1 MSYKHICDMGMAALQ
16 PSERKAV
23 PFLRVWCLA
32 EIAAAFESDTP
43 LVFAC
48 GKHALRRCGS
58 AASER
63 YFETNAALLYNMQFL
78 VSVQHAEATVASD
91 KDMILDRVRAS
102 VGIEVVNRRVRGA
115 IIGAMVASRAPAVS
129 FAGVGSRGLLD
140 EILGGLTASDG
151 GCSEARKAALEASVD
166 AACAAA
172 AGGHRSILTEV
183 FSVISAVE
191 GATKAAH
198 VADSDHVTPLMHAVQ
213 GGHLALVQTCLAL
226 CFDPNAMSLNK
237 WTPLMYAAQFGCPAI
252 CGALVKA
259 GADAKVEAGGG
270 LSALAVACQTGADDC
285 ARLLLEA
292 GASMQ
297 SKDNVGYTPLMHAG
311 KFGHVNVLRVL
322 FEYMSGDDLNARDNW
337 NATPLTHAVE
347 QNKIAAVTALLT
359 VDESAR
365 GVERCRVN
373 QVHVD
378 VRSPASRRSPLEF
391 CKAEQMEM
399 QTCLRKFG
407 GKTVIEL
414 EGGRERDEAEC
425 TGIL

>member
-1 MSYKHICDMGMAALQ
+1 MSYKHICDMGMACMQ

-32 EIAAAFESDTP
+32 EIAAAFENNTP

-63 YFETNAALLYNMQFL
+63 YFETNTALLYNMQFL
-78 VSVQHAEATVASD
+78 VSVEHAEATVASD

-102 VGIEVVNRRVRGA
+102 VGIEIVNRLVRGA

-129 FAGVGSRGLLD
+129 LAAVGSRGLLD
-140 EILGGLTASDG
+140 EVLGGLATFDG
-151 GCSEARKAALEASVD
+151 GVGEKQRAALEAAVD

-172 AGGHRSILTEV
+172 AGGHRGILTEV
-183 FSVISAVE
+183 FAAISAVE
-191 GATKAAH
+191 GAAEAAR

-213 GGHLALVQTCLAL
+213 GGHLALVQACVAL
-226 CFDPNAMSLNK
+226 GFDSNAMSMNR
-237 WTPLMYAAQFGCPAI
+237 WTPLMYAAQFGCPSI
-252 CGALVKA
+252 VGCLVKA

-270 LSALAVACQTGADDC
+270 LSALAVACQTGAHDC

-297 SKDNVGYTPLMHAG
+297 SKDGVGYTPLMHAS

-347 QNKIAAVTALLT
+347 QNKMDAVAALLT
-359 VDESAR
+359 ADESAR
-365 GVERCRVN
+365 GVELCRVN

-378 VRSPASRRSPLEF
+378 VRVPTSRRTALEF
-391 CKAEQMEM
+391 CKAEQQEM
-399 QTCLRKFG
+399 QDCLRKFG
-407 GKTVIEL
+407 GKTTGEL
-414 EGGRERDEAEC
+414 EGLTANE
-425 TGIL
+425 